1 MFAEKVAGQFYERFP
16 ETLKNALNFRVQNYN
31 HCFSKVFEDHKHNNI
46 SEQNISHVMDGACM
60 LQLTF
65 INLSGR
71 ISPELFDVTK

>member
-1 MFAEKVAGQFYERFP
+1 MFAEKVAGQFYERFL
-16 ETLKNALNFRVQNYN
+16 ETLKNALNFEYRITTIVSQKFLRITNT
-31 HCFSKVFEDHKHNNI
+31 I